1 MRYIFHL
8 AIPLVAFPL
17 LYLFILKFLDV
28 SSVPMKKENGKI
40 LIFGEMS

>member
-28 SSVPMKKENGKI
+28 SSVPMKKKNGRIMIMGK
-40 LIFGEMS
+40 